1 MKTAPCFAKSWACSP
16 SKQLVSPTT
25 PGYCTTLRTLLRGSR
40 FATCKM
46 QKADLKAHMI
56 VFSSMPRVMFVLR
69 SGRQAFAANSDSSS
83 ERGQQGNCEPCRKTH
98 WHWHSLD
105 RRRRAIL
112 FCLGHFSHLP
122 SYAGWRLGRPA
133 STQAMAAFMAISS
146 VAHLRPTPY
155 LNPAHS
161 QTSPLLPT
169 RTMT

>member
-1 MKTAPCFAKSWACSP
+1 MKTAPHFEPFFEVRDLQNAK
-16 SKQLVSPTT
+16 
-25 PGYCTTLRTLLRGSR
+25 R
-40 FATCKM
+40 
-46 QKADLKAHMI
+46 QKADLKTHITLQGLFMLFLILI

-69 SGRQAFAANSDSSS
+69 SGRQAFAAKS
-83 ERGQQGNCEPCRKTH
+83 EETASPAG
-98 WHWHSLD
+98 WHWHSLE

-122 SYAGWRLGRPA
+122 SYAGWRSGRPA

-146 VAHLRPTPY
+146 VAHLRPNPY
-155 LNPAHS
+155 LNPVHS